1 MWRDVMWCDVMWCEG
16 YVRVMWGW
24 CVVVWYDVMWCD
36 LIWCDALWCDVM
48 WFDVMW
54 YDVMWYDAMWCDLIW
69 GWCYLRVM
77 WGWCY
82 LVWYDVMWCDV
93 MWCDVMWCDVMQG
106 WCEGDVIWCDVRV
119 MWSDVRVMWGW
130 CDSTIIHAM
139 IPHEIRWYKYP
150 CYVNDIS
157 RSRLMRFFVVQVS
170 LLYQWYLTKF
180 VCEIFL
186 GTNEA
191 CETSDTL
198 NVQFALPCYT
208 PQLYPIM
215 TTLHLWSESE
225 KTKTFWIARFLSQK
239 LSG

>member
-1 MWRDVMWCDVMWCEG
+1 MMLSEG
-16 YVRVMWGW
+16 DVRVMLSG
-24 CVVVWYDVMWCD
+24 
-36 LIWCDALWCDVM
+36 LI
-48 WFDVMW
+48 
-54 YDVMWYDAMWCDLIW
+54 
-69 GWCYLRVM
+69 
-77 WGWCY
+77 
-82 LVWYDVMWCDV
+82 WCDV
-93 MWCDVMWCDVMQG
+93 MWCDVMWCD
-106 WCEGDVIWCDVRV
+106 V